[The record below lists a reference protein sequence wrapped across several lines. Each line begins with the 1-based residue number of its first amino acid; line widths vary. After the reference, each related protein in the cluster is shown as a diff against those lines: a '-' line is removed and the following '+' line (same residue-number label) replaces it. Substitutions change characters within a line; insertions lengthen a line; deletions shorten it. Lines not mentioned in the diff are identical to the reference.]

1 MLSKNKIKLI
11 QSLNK
16 KKTRDELKLFVAEG
30 AKTIAEL
37 LNYNTEAL
45 FIATSKPQLEF
56 TSKHGFE
63 LISTEQEFIDK
74 ASLLKTPQQAIAVFK
89 QPKTN
94 ENYILDPDKLVLA
107 LDDVQDPGN
116 LGTMIR
122 LANWFGIETI
132 LCSPHTA
139 DCYNPKVI
147 QATMGAI
154 GGVSIHYINLEKIL
168 NEASKKGIPIYGT
181 FLDGQNIYTETIHP
195 KGIIVMGNE
204 GNGISDAISR
214 TVSQRLLIPDFAINQ
229 KVESLN
235 VSIATAIVLSE
246 FRRRSTPPVQ

>member
-1 MLSKNKIKLI
+1 
-11 QSLNK
+11 
-16 KKTRDELKLFVAEG
+16 
-30 AKTIAEL
+30 
-37 LNYNTEAL
+37 
-45 FIATSKPQLEF
+45 
-56 TSKHGFE
+56 
-63 LISTEQEFIDK
+63 
-74 ASLLKTPQQAIAVFK
+74 
-89 QPKTN
+89 
-94 ENYILDPDKLVLA
+94 
-107 LDDVQDPGN
+107 
-116 LGTMIR
+116 

>member
-30 AKTIAEL
+30 AKTISEL
-37 LNYNTEAL
+37 IDNEIEAL
-45 FIATSKPQLEF
+45 FIATSNPQHNF
-56 TSKHGFE
+56 NISPNTE
-63 LISTEQEFIDK
+63 LIVTEQQYIAK
-74 ASLLKTPQQAIAVFK
+74 ASLLKTPQQEIAVFK
-89 QPKTN
+89 QPNTN
-94 ENYILDPDKLVLA
+94 EQFKLKPDKLILA

-116 LGTMIR
+116 LGTIIR
-122 LANWFGIETI
+122 LANWFGVETI
-132 LCSPHTA
+132 LCSPQTA

-154 GGVSIHYINLEKIL
+154 GGVSIHYIDLDEIL
-168 NEASKKGIPIYGT
+168 IEASKKKIPIYGT
-181 FLDGQNIYTETIHP
+181 FLDGENIYAQAIQPT
-195 KGIIVMGNE
+195 GVIVMGNE
-204 GNGISDAISR
+204 GNGISDRIAQIVNR
-214 TVSQRLLIPDFAINQ
+214 RLLIPDFASSH

-246 FRRRSTPPVQ
+246 FRRRSIPPVQ